1 MDKQL
6 LKDALDIRIPKVQDK
21 SNAYTML
28 QKHVSDGN
36 LSEYDAQRYT
46 DILYPAKYEIELDED
61 GVEVPV
67 EVTPRTI
74 FTLDDYVPEPS
85 ETDLLHAQVKASSD
99 YVDLLEE
106 VVVELIQEVYK

>member
-6 LKDALDIRIPKVQDK
+6 LKDALDIRIPKAQDK
-21 SNAYTML
+21 SKAYTML

-46 DILYPAKYEIELDED
+46 DMLYPAKYEIELDED
-61 GVEVPV
+61 GMEVPV
-67 EVTPRTI
+67 GVTPRTV

-85 ETDLLHAQVKASSD
+85 KADLLHAQIQASND
-99 YVDLLEE
+99 YMDFLEE
-106 VVVELIQEVYK
+106 VIVEMAQMVYE